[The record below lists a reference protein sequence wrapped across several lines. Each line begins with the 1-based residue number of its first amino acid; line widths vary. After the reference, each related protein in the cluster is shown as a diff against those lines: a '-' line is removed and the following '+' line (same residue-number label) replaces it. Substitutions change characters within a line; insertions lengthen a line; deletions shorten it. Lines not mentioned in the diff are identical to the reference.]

1 MMNHSVYRRWEI
13 AKNPQT
19 KAALHKRMIGNWAKF
34 TPPVGVERLIGVIK
48 RVEDLDI
55 DEKTRYYF
63 FVDHDPQ
70 SERYLQPLTVHRW
83 RWVDGG
89 IVTEMFN
96 GAEWVDNPYLIAAT
110 GLGGDNDYVETTEE
124 QALQFIRSHGKG
136 GPGSGNFGHE
146 GRPGEIGG
154 SAPSDGSD
162 TNEARASYRPAT
174 KAAQKMADDK
184 EKHLATLI
192 TV

>member
-1 MMNHSVYRRWEI
+1 
-13 AKNPQT
+13 
-19 KAALHKRMIGNWAKF
+19 
-34 TPPVGVERLIGVIK
+34 
-48 RVEDLDI
+48 
-55 DEKTRYYF
+55 
-63 FVDHDPQ
+63 
-70 SERYLQPLTVHRW
+70 
-83 RWVDGG
+83 
-89 IVTEMFN
+89 MFN

-136 GPGSGNFGHE
+136 GQGSGNFGHE

-174 KAAQKMADDK
+174 NAAQKMADDK